1 MFFGVD
7 IIIVFLTVLMVF
19 GVAYI
24 NGWTDAPNSIAACVS
39 TGVIPL
45 KKAVRIAAVADFAGS
60 VSVGLLNNKVTERI
74 IILSEMECPGEIFI
88 SSMFSVMLSVIV
100 FAVLAWYF
108 GIPTSESHAMLAGLF
123 GSGLIVERAVDLK
136 AWINTLVGL
145 VISLLSGFISG
156 YIISEFF
163 SRVIRIEFN
172 DKLKKSQILICVLT
186 SFLHGALDSQKFA
199 GILMVIFR
207 TNGNIN
213 NKTYLVVLTVTAF
226 MISCGILT
234 GGDRIIK
241 SVGNDLIKL
250 NKLQGFSADVSG
262 LLCLGISTFCGIPVS
277 TTHIK
282 TASVFGA
289 GAVNGSTNH
298 KLVMRIIVA
307 WILTFPVCALLSCC
321 ITYIIIK

>member
-1 MFFGVD
+1 
-7 IIIVFLTVLMVF
+7 MVF

-39 TGVIPL
+39 TGVLPL

-60 VSVGLLNNKVTERI
+60 VSVGLINNKVTERI
-74 IILSEMECPGEIFI
+74 IMLSETESSDEIFI

-100 FAVLAWYF
+100 FAVIAWYF

-123 GSGLIVERAVDLK
+123 GAGFFIERAVDLK
-136 AWINTLVGL
+136 AWINTLTGL
-145 VISLLSGFISG
+145 VISLLSGFILG
-156 YIISEFF
+156 YIISVFF
-163 SRVIRIEFN
+163 SRVIRFEFN
-172 DKLKKSQILICVLT
+172 DKLKKGQILICVLT
-186 SFLHGALDSQKFA
+186 SFLHGAQDSQKLA
-199 GILMVIFR
+199 GILFVLFR
-207 TNGNIN
+207 TLGNVS
-213 NKTYLVVLTVTAF
+213 NKSYLAILTVTAS
-226 MISCGILT
+226 MISFGILT

-250 NKLQGFSADVSG
+250 NKLQGFSADISG

-289 GAVNGSTNH
+289 GAVNGSINR
-298 KLVMRIIVA
+298 KVAVKMIVT
-307 WILTFPVCALLSCC
+307 WLLTFPVCALLSFF